1 MRRFF
6 YKLKFKT
13 MKKIFLQFSL
23 LVGLMLMLTACP
35 YTSENPIDKATVKI
49 DDKILGKWE
58 AKSSSDYAY
67 NVTKKDEFTYSIEKK
82 SASSGEVTG
91 YEGFLSVID
100 NVRFLNVYET
110 SATTKTYYFYK
121 VEMTTSGSKLTLAP
135 VTENIDEKFAS
146 SEEIKAFFK
155 KNMAMSF
162 FFDKDEDVYIKAD

>member
-1 MRRFF
+1 
-6 YKLKFKT
+6 
-13 MKKIFLQFSL
+13 
-23 LVGLMLMLTACP
+23 MLMLTACP

-67 NVTKKDEFTYSIEKK
+67 TVTKKDEFTYAIEKK
-82 SASSGEVTG
+82 SGSSGEITA

-110 SATTKTYYFYK
+110 NATTKTYYFYK

-135 VTENIDEKFAS
+135 VTENIDEKFAN

-155 KNMAMSF
+155 KNMALSF